1 MMIVSEEDCDRAVDF
16 IRDHAPIVAKARGE
30 LSYVEAYGK
39 SLKAVIMKH
48 SDEKSAAAQE
58 REAYA
63 SPQWV
68 EHCGNLRDATVA
80 FELARGLVDA
90 AKMRIDV
97 WRSESANNRKN
108 F

>member
-1 MMIVSEEDCDRAVDF
+1 MIVSDAECDKAVDF
-16 IRDHAPIVAKARGE
+16 IRDNVPAVAEAKGRIVYLE
-30 LSYVEAYGK
+30 SYGK
-39 SLKAVIMKH
+39 SLKATLMKH

-63 SPQWV
+63 SAKWI
-68 EHCGNLRDATVA
+68 EHCENLREATV
-80 FELARGLVDA
+80 EYEMARGMINA
-90 AKMRIDV
+90 ASMKIDV